1 MTLAAGDKAPD
12 FALPADDGGTLG
24 LGDLAGRKA
33 VLYFYPKDDTPGCTT
48 EARDFTELAQAFA
61 EADTAIVGVSKDT
74 VEKHRRFV
82 DKHVL
87 GIRLLS
93 DAEGGLCEAFGVWQ
107 EKKLYGRIF
116 MGIVRAT
123 FLIGRDGRIARAWPK
138 VRVKG
143 HAAEVLEAAR
153 LLD

>member
-1 MTLAAGDKAPD
+1 MRLAPGDKAPD
-12 FALPADDGGTLG
+12 FTLPADDGGTLG

-33 VLYFYPKDDTPGCTT
+33 VLYFYPKDDTPGCTA

-61 EADTAIVGVSKDT
+61 EADTVVVGVSKDT
-74 VEKHRRFV
+74 VEKHRRFI
-82 DKHVL
+82 DKHGL

-93 DAEGGLCEAFGVWQ
+93 DAEGSMCEAYGVWQ
-107 EKKLYGRIF
+107 EKKLYGRAF

-123 FLIGRDGRIARAWPK
+123 FLIGRDGRIARVWPK
-138 VRVKG
+138 VRVNG

-153 LLD
+153 LLG